1 MSIWNKQDWIKDI
14 LSKSGTEITE
24 IKDEE
29 NKGGLI
35 CGIAHIYLKNVRQMV
50 FIVVVRMIQYGLQK
64 KELRAQN
71 EYIYH

>member
-29 NKGGLI
+29 DNKGFGLI
-35 CGIAHIYLKNVRQMV
+35 SFL
-50 FIVVVRMIQYGLQK
+50 F
-64 KELRAQN
+64 
-71 EYIYH
+71 